1 MQMLHNNL
9 KSVVIYTNLGYQPR
23 ENVYVIG
30 NKKIFVEN
38 QTIEDYPKLP
48 DDLHLTEEETLQILP
63 ANSLA
68 PELYECENPEIILE
82 EFAETVIK
90 TFDAPVLMAI
100 AVIIGCCFFDI
111 FISNVQGFPY
121 VIFYGDSNAGKST
134 IIHMLAAIFGI
145 TNMTELTSGT
155 STIVALRAQLEK
167 MNDFPV
173 FIEELDEKRIQN
185 IEDLGKDVFSAVPRK
200 KSSKDGKEIVTEINT
215 SFCIG
220 TNHFFE
226 TLTFAN
232 FSRCIPINLRRRQF
246 DLSNFEYHSKEAL
259 KKLSCF
265 LPKILFYRDK
275 ILDFYREQYRIAK
288 IHCDYA
294 RICNNVAIGM
304 AIWSII
310 NDILKKEV
318 LNTEN
323 LVKDYLDYFEPY
335 LDTEISYCD
344 VLLSDVYNL
353 FNKKELL
360 YGREF
365 LITKGKYLRIN
376 LNKYCTVY
384 QSVYHKKLHPNEIKI
399 KIANDE
405 RVISLK
411 TTDIK
416 PIGRAIKI
424 DISDNET
431 LLDILNR
438 VSKTAEDEEADY
450 EETP

>member
-1 MQMLHNNL
+1 
-9 KSVVIYTNLGYQPR
+9 
-23 ENVYVIG
+23 
-30 NKKIFVEN
+30 
-38 QTIEDYPKLP
+38 
-48 DDLHLTEEETLQILP
+48 
-63 ANSLA
+63 
-68 PELYECENPEIILE
+68 
-82 EFAETVIK
+82 
-90 TFDAPVLMAI
+90 
-100 AVIIGCCFFDI
+100 
-111 FISNVQGFPY
+111 
-121 VIFYGDSNAGKST
+121 
-134 IIHMLAAIFGI
+134 
-145 TNMTELTSGT
+145 MTELTSGT
-155 STIVALRAQLEK
+155 STIVALRAQVEK
-167 MNDFPV
+167 MNNFPV

-185 IEDLGKDVFSAVPRK
+185 IEDLGKDGFSAVPRK

-226 TLTFAN
+226 NMTFAN
-232 FSRCIPINLRRRQF
+232 FSRCIPINLRHRQF
-246 DLSNFEYHSKEAL
+246 DLSNFEYHSKESL

-275 ILDFYREQYRIAK
+275 ILDFYQEQYRIAQ

-304 AIWSII
+304 TIWTVI
-310 NDILKKEV
+310 NDILKKEI

-323 LVKDYLDYFEPY
+323 LVKDYLNYFEPY

-344 VLLSDVYNL
+344 VFLSDVYNL

-399 KIANDE
+399 KIANDK

-424 DISDNET
+424 GISDNET

-438 VSKTAEDEEADY
+438 ISKTAEDEEVDDEDFINASQDDIEKAY
-450 EETP
+450 SNLPERIAYTEQKIKTLTSKCQDLMEKRLYDVFIQLDIENQRKIIELVTNKFELQNKKVKLTFKSTFRKIRKR